1 MLTIP
6 TIPVYK
12 GRYGFAKLTVY
23 FGCLF
28 FAIYYLQELFAKRYR
43 TYFETTDS
51 KHSEETFFS
60 ICVSLSLESLE
71 KIPTIDDGDA
81 EKWTKE
87 MLAARRNY
95 LDLLAFYNN
104 RSVSKSPKTILEKA
118 NELQMNKIFW
128 LNPPPKE
135 KPRLVYLIIRTKKK
149 E

>member
-1 MLTIP
+1 MLAIH

-28 FAIYYLQELFAKRYR
+28 FCIYYLQELFAKRYR

-51 KHSEETFFS
+51 KNLAETFLS

-71 KIPTIDDGDA
+71 SLEKIPASDDGIA
-81 EKWTKE
+81 EQWTNE
-87 MLAARRNY
+87 TLAARQNY
-95 LDLLAFYNN
+95 IDLLAYYNN

-118 NELQMNKIFW
+118 NELQMNKAFW

-135 KPRLVYLIIRTKKK
+135 KPRLVWFVIF
-149 E
+149 